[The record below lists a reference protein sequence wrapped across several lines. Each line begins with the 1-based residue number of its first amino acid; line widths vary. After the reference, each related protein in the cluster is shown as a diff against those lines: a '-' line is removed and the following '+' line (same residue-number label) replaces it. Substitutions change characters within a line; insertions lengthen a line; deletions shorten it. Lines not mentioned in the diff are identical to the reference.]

1 MEPYA
6 AIRVPR
12 EIHEK
17 LKIVAAMKRKSI
29 IETMTE
35 FVDSELDLLRYLEE
49 EEKRIDKSIEKT
61 CTIK

>member
-17 LKIVAAMKRKSI
+17 LKIVAAWKRKSI

-35 FVDSELDLLRYLEE
+35 FVNSELDILKNLQ
-49 EEKRIDKSIEKT
+49 RIKKLDKKYW
-61 CTIK
+61 KK